1 MERRLKEDPPTL
13 LQLSPNHGIT
23 SERVR
28 QIEARA
34 FEKLQRAILSA
45 AAELGLSL
53 RPVLESLVEWGAHHA
68 KELDEAHRL
77 LPCDA
82 VVRYRTD

>member
-1 MERRLKEDPPTL
+1 MLTEDPPTL
-13 LQLSPNHGIT
+13 LQLSRKRGIT

-34 FEKLQRAILSA
+34 FEKLQKAILPA

-53 RPVLESLVEWGAHHA
+53 RPVLG
-68 KELDEAHRL
+68 
-77 LPCDA
+77 
-82 VVRYRTD
+82 